1 MDRMETSA
9 LATELLA
16 LERSRREAALE
27 GDDARRH
34 KQLLAELLKRMSP
47 APSAERRGYLRIP
60 ADLEAKFR
68 LGQATITCPAGEI
81 SMGGLSLRGHLWV
94 IEDQELVLENLRV
107 GKRDYPMS
115 VRARVVW
122 KVSDVDAR
130 PRAGLEFLDLDD
142 SGRRQVQAIYEQLFF
157 DLLERLAADGR

>member
-9 LATELLA
+9 LAAELLT
-16 LERSRREAALE
+16 LEQKRREVPLE
-27 GDDARRH
+27 GDDAERH
-34 KQLLAELLKRMSP
+34 QELLSDLLRRLSP
-47 APSAERRGYLRIP
+47 APGGERREYLRVP

-68 LGQATITCPAGEI
+68 LGQASITCPAGEI

-107 GKRDYPMS
+107 GKRDYPMD

-122 KVSDVDAR
+122 KVSDEDAR
-130 PRAGLEFLDLDD
+130 PRAGLQFVDMDR
-142 SGRRQVQAIYEQLFF
+142 SGRRQIKAIYEQLFW
-157 DLLERLAADGR
+157 DLLERLAADNR